1 MTSESK
7 ILTVSYG
14 TFSCTLEG
22 FDNPFDT
29 MKAIAEYFRDLAAQD
44 RHFGAEPPPPDAAML
59 HRLAEREVARLADGM
74 ARRDD
79 AAQDEAPDGA
89 RPAEPSVTPRIQLN
103 QAPARR
109 RARLADEAGH
119 PGEEDAS
126 SDEPALRD
134 VIPEGVAAKLTRIRR
149 SVQPLAAD
157 LAAGAADALTEEL
170 PDADLP
176 VPQDRAPAE
185 AADTGLDA
193 TGIAFE
199 AESPAS
205 EEGDM
210 LLEADGE
217 AAGAGEADAAV
228 DAWTL
233 EVPVDEPL
241 APAAVETIR
250 DEGPEMVARLG
261 ALVADEH
268 SASAPAAA
276 DADAFDP
283 FNDAA
288 FGALQLEEAFTEA
301 TDLSDLAALDGRVP
315 ESAGSVAAMDRA
327 GVEPPLLEEVAF
339 AAAEGSTDAVALAAE
354 DPLPEDF
361 AAAGDELPEA
371 DVAFFRKEADD
382 PAMLEQPVRTGRAD
396 ADLTEDTAPLAA
408 EPPVETVAALD
419 APAPDALQPDARA
432 TRRSRRL
439 NSRVVRLHPDPEG
452 DPAAAGLD
460 RESESQEIARLMQ
473 QAEEVMAEETNRRRQ
488 EALSRLKAAVAST
501 EADRADL
508 DYEAPRADVKLD
520 PYRDDLAEAIQP
532 DEPEAPAAPAEVR
545 PTRRKSVSIRPQEP
559 RPGTIRPG
567 MISPPPLV
575 LVSEQRID
583 RVSPAAAAASASA
596 PIPAAAQAPA
606 PSMAPAAP
614 GIAPASPDGQPM
626 VALRTG
632 RLSGAIGAGAAVA
645 ASASPAR
652 NIVLEKPS
660 YGTAAEVAD
669 DEDLAEDSAAIDDS
683 GLAAFA
689 ETVGAQSMAELLE
702 AAAAYATCVEK
713 RSQFT
718 RPQLMRRMIASA
730 GGKPVSREDG
740 LRSFGT
746 LLRTGR
752 IEKVTR
758 GHYSLAETSPYLAE
772 ARRLS

>member
-59 HRLAEREVARLADGM
+59 HRLAEREVARLADKT
-74 ARRDD
+74 ARRDG
-79 AAQDEAPDGA
+79 AALDGDM
-89 RPAEPSVTPRIQLN
+89 PAEPSVSPRIQFN
-103 QAPARR
+103 PAPNRR
-109 RARLADEAGH
+109 RARFPDETGLAG
-119 PGEEDAS
+119 DADGS
-126 SDEPALRD
+126 SDEPSLQD
-134 VIPEGVAAKLTRIRR
+134 VIPEGVAAKLARIRR

-157 LAAGAADALTEEL
+157 GAAGSAEALA
-170 PDADLP
+170 ADLP
-176 VPQDRAPAE
+176 DMDLPEPEAPAPAE
-185 AADTGLDA
+185 AEDALMDAADR
-193 TGIAFE
+193 AFAVDTPVADE
-199 AESPAS
+199 AE
-205 EEGDM
+205 
-210 LLEADGE
+210 
-217 AAGAGEADAAV
+217 
-228 DAWTL
+228 
-233 EVPVDEPL
+233 
-241 APAAVETIR
+241 AAVEEGPVEAPIEAPVETALSETTVAETAL
-250 DEGPEMVARLG
+250 DEGPDMAMRLD
-261 ALVADEH
+261 ALVADDSE
-268 SASAPAAA
+268 AMTPAAA
-276 DADAFDP
+276 YAEAFDP
-283 FNDAA
+283 FNDAE
-288 FGALQLEEAFTEA
+288 FGAIQPEESV
-301 TDLSDLAALDGRVP
+301 TDAADLADLAALDGGMP
-315 ESAGSVAAMDRA
+315 DAASLDAAADRA
-327 GVEPPLLEEVAF
+327 AIEEPLPEDMALVE
-339 AAAEGSTDAVALAAE
+339 AEGPADAVTLAAE
-354 DPLPEDF
+354 DPLPEEF
-361 AAAGDELPEA
+361 TAAGDELPEA
-371 DVAFFRKEADD
+371 EMAFFHAEADD
-382 PAMLEQPVRTGRAD
+382 LAVAEQPIGLGPA
-396 ADLTEDTAPLAA
+396 EDEFAQDAPLPAA
-408 EPPVETVAALD
+408 EAPVAAVADLD
-419 APAPDALQPDARA
+419 APALDEPQPDVKAA
-432 TRRSRRL
+432 KRSRRL
-439 NSRVVRLHPDPEG
+439 NSRVVRLHPDQDG
-452 DPAAAGLD
+452 DAADAAAALD
-460 RESESQEIARLMQ
+460 RESESQEVSRLMQ

-508 DYEAPRADVKLD
+508 DYEAPRADVNLD

-532 DEPEAPAAPAEVR
+532 DEPEAPAAPPEVK

-583 RVSPAAAAASASA
+583 RVSPTSAPASA
-596 PIPAAAQAPA
+596 PTPAAAQAPA
-606 PSMAPAAP
+606 PTMAPASP
-614 GIAPASPDGQPM
+614 GIAPANPDGQPM

-645 ASASPAR
+645 ASAAPAR

-660 YGTAAEVAD
+660 YGPATEVAD
-669 DEDLAEDSAAIDDS
+669 DEDLADDSVEIDES

-689 ETVGAQSMAELLE
+689 ETVGARSMAELLE

-713 RSQFT
+713 RAQFT

-772 ARRLS
+772 ARRLG